1 MAITR
6 GTQLGRYK
14 IRSLLGAGGMGEVYL
29 AQDVR
34 LGRTVALKVLPEQI
48 ASDVNRMQRF
58 VLEAKTASALNH
70 PNIITIY
77 EIEQSDSGN
86 FIATELIDGE
96 TLRQRMTHGA
106 ATVSEVLDISIQIAS
121 ALAAA
126 HEAGVVHRDIKPEN
140 IMLRPDGLIKVLDF
154 GLAKP
159 LLSYR
164 SADLDSASPTLD
176 LVNTKPGL
184 VMGTVH
190 YMSPEQARG
199 VSVDARTDIWS
210 LGVVLFELVAGQRP
224 FDGETTND
232 VIAAIIKTAAPPVS
246 RFRAGTPTA
255 LEEIILKA
263 LEKDPAERYQTAK
276 ELLVDLRRLQKRL
289 EFEVRLEQ
297 LEPSRRVG
305 TGDERETLERQSS
318 SVASN
323 DEATSSSPPNNLAAR
338 RTTLVGRGRE
348 INEIR
353 ELLIREDVRLVT
365 LTGIGGTGKTTL
377 AQAVARQVLAEV
389 HDGVFLVELAAI
401 KQPELV
407 AFRIAQP
414 LGVKESDA
422 KSIVEAL
429 KDYLRNKAL
438 LLVIDNFEQV
448 INARDLIAELIA
460 VAQRLKVLVTSRE
473 SLHLSTEHEY
483 IVPPLAVPQSSQQ
496 ISPDDLTGYE
506 AVRLFVER
514 ARATKSNFVLTEEN
528 AQSVVEICVKLEG
541 LPLAIE
547 LAAARIKLLSP
558 QAISARL
565 DSSLQL
571 LTGGARD
578 LPQRQQTMRGAVAW
592 SYELLNTD
600 EANLFRR
607 LAVFEGGFRLDAAAV
622 VASDN
627 AEATNNV
634 AQLIDPLDTLSSLV
648 DKSLLVTKE
657 QADGETR
664 FRMLGVVREYALDRL
679 QASGESEAA
688 HRSHASYFL
697 AFAERAGSHLQG
709 WQPAKWLARLDEEH
723 DNLRAALRWSLAHDA
738 QTAAR
743 LAEAIRYFW
752 NFQGYFTEGL
762 MSLEA
767 VLELGDAVPAE
778 TRWNL
783 QSMAGNLARF
793 QGDHQKARMM
803 YEAGLNAGRAA
814 NNLTQISLAC
824 RGLGGLAIEQGD
836 RVAAR
841 DFIEEALA
849 TAREAKD
856 NFGIARSLNML
867 GDLARAAGDDVTAR
881 PFYEEALTICR
892 QLGNQF
898 AISNI
903 LINLAAA
910 EYLQADYAS
919 AAAHF
924 AEGLTMA
931 QESATRV
938 VGDKIA
944 ISYGLDGFA
953 ALAVRRGYAT
963 LAAQLAGAA
972 DQLRDSFNYHIE
984 PAERRF
990 REAYLESIRAMLS
1003 ETSFEDAYAQGR
1015 NLKLDQAVALAL
1027 SGSSKHE
1034 GAT

>member
-1 MAITR
+1 MAITS

-29 AQDVR
+29 AQDIR

-48 ASDVNRMQRF
+48 ASDANRMQRF

-86 FIATELIDGE
+86 FIATELIHGE
-96 TLRQRMTHGA
+96 TLRQRMIRGA
-106 ATVSEVLDISIQIAS
+106 ATFPEVLDISIQIAS

-126 HEAGVVHRDIKPEN
+126 HEAGIVHRDIKPEN

-159 LLSYR
+159 LSSYR
-164 SADLDSASPTLD
+164 RADLNSGSPTLD

-199 VSVDARTDIWS
+199 VSLDARTDIWS

-232 VIAAIIKTAAPPVS
+232 VIAAIIKTGAPPVS
-246 RFRAGTPTA
+246 RFRPDTPTA

-263 LEKDPAERYQTAK
+263 LEKDPAERYPTAK
-276 ELLVDLRRLQKRL
+276 ELSVDLRRLQKRL
-289 EFEVRLEQ
+289 EFEVRLQQ
-297 LEPSRRVG
+297 LEQSRRVG
-305 TGDERETLERQSS
+305 TGDVREKLERQTS
-318 SVASN
+318 SVASASN
-323 DEATSSSPPNNLAAR
+323 DGTTSSSPPNNLAAP
-338 RTTLVGRGRE
+338 RTVLVGRGLE

-353 ELLIREDVRLVT
+353 ELLVREDVRLVT

-389 HDGVFLVELAAI
+389 PDGVFLVELAAI

-448 INARDLIAELIA
+448 INARDLIAELID
-460 VAQRLKVLVTSRE
+460 VAPRLKVLVTSRE
-473 SLHLSTEHEY
+473 LLHLSTEHEY

-496 ISPDDLTGYE
+496 LSPDDTGYE

-514 ARATKSNFVLTEEN
+514 ASATKSNFALTQEN

-547 LAAARIKLLSP
+547 LAAARIKILSP

-578 LPQRQQTMRGAVAW
+578 LPQRQQTMRGALAW
-592 SYELLNTD
+592 SYELLTPD
-600 EANLFRR
+600 EANLFHR
-607 LAVFEGGFRLDAAAV
+607 LAVFEGGFRLDAV
-622 VASDN
+622 EVMASDN
-627 AEATNNV
+627 TEASNNV
-634 AQLIDPLDTLSSLV
+634 EQLIDPLDNLHSLV
-648 DKSLLVTKE
+648 DKSLLVVKE
-657 QADGETR
+657 QADGESR

-679 QASGESEAA
+679 QENGEFEAA

-697 AFAERAGSHLQG
+697 EFAERAGSHLQG

-762 MSLEA
+762 MSLDA
-767 VLELGDAVPAE
+767 VLELGEAVPAE
-778 TRWNL
+778 TRWKL
-783 QSMAGNLARF
+783 LSMAGNLARF
-793 QGDHQKARMM
+793 QGDHQKARTM

-836 RVAAR
+836 RIAAR
-841 DFIEEALA
+841 GFIEEALA
-849 TAREAKD
+849 TARQAKD
-856 NFGIARSLNML
+856 KFGIARSLNML

-881 PFYEEALTICR
+881 PLYEEALTICR

-898 AISNI
+898 AISNV

-924 AEGLTMA
+924 TEGLTMA
-931 QESATRV
+931 QESATGV

-944 ISYGLDGFA
+944 ISYALDGCA
-953 ALAVRRGYAT
+953 ALAVRRGDAAF
-963 LAAQLAGAA
+963 AAQLAGAA
-972 DQLRDSFNYHIE
+972 EQLRHSFNYHIE

-990 REAYLESIRAMLS
+990 REAYLESTRAMLS
-1003 ETSFEDAYAQGR
+1003 EASFGDAYAQGR
-1015 NLKLDQAVALAL
+1015 NLNLDQAVALAL
-1027 SGSSKHE
+1027 SGSSKQ
-1034 GAT
+1034 

>member
-1 MAITR
+1 MAITA

-29 AQDVR
+29 AQDVT

-48 ASDVNRMQRF
+48 ASDANRMKRF

-86 FIATELIDGE
+86 FIATELIQGE
-96 TLRQRMTHGA
+96 TLRQRLAGPTMTFA
-106 ATVSEVLDISIQIAS
+106 AVLDIGIQTAS

-126 HEAGVVHRDIKPEN
+126 HEAGIVHRDIKPEN
-140 IMLRPDGLIKVLDF
+140 IMLRPDGLVKVLDF

-164 SADLDSASPTLD
+164 TDDLDSDSPTLD
-176 LVNTKPGL
+176 LINTKPGL

-199 VSVDARTDIWS
+199 VSFDARTDIWS
-210 LGVVLFELVAGQRP
+210 LGIVLFELLTSQRP
-224 FDGETTND
+224 FEGETAND
-232 VIAAIIKTAAPPVS
+232 VIAAIIKTAAPPIS
-246 RFRAGTPTA
+246 RFRRDTPTG

-263 LEKDPAERYQTAK
+263 LEKDPTERYQTAK
-276 ELLVDLRRLQKRL
+276 ELLIDLRRLNKRL

-297 LEPSRRVG
+297 HEQSRRVG
-305 TGDERETLERQSS
+305 ADYSREKLERPTSS
-318 SVASN
+318 NTSASN
-323 DEATSSSPPNNLAAR
+323 DEPTNSSPPNNLAVTR
-338 RTTLVGRGRE
+338 STLIGRGRE
-348 INEIR
+348 MNEIR
-353 ELLIREDVRLVT
+353 GLLMREDVRLVT

-377 AQAVARQVLAEV
+377 AQAVARQVLADLP
-389 HDGVFLVELAAI
+389 DGVFLVELAAI

-448 INARDLIAELIA
+448 MNARDLIAELIA
-460 VAQRLKVLVTSRE
+460 AGPRLKVLVTSRE
-473 SLHLSTEHEY
+473 LLHLSTEHEY

-496 ISPDDLTGYE
+496 ISAEDLTGYE
-506 AVRLFVER
+506 AVHLFVER

-528 AQSVVEICVKLEG
+528 AKSVVDICVKLEG

-547 LAAARIKLLSP
+547 LAAARIKILSP

-565 DSSLQL
+565 DHSLQL

-578 LPQRQQTMRGAVAW
+578 LPQRQQTMRAAVAW
-592 SYELLNTD
+592 SYELLTAD

-607 LAVFEGGFRLDAAAV
+607 LAVFERGFTLDAVAVAAF
-622 VASDN
+622 DN
-627 AEATNNV
+627 AEASNGVSHSN
-634 AQLIDPLDTLSSLV
+634 DPLDILSSLV
-648 DKSLLVTKE
+648 DKSLLVTKD

-688 HRSHASYFL
+688 HRSHAGYFL
-697 AFAERAGSHLQG
+697 EFAETAGSHLQG

-738 QTAAR
+738 QAAAR

-767 VLELGDAVPAE
+767 VLELGDAVPAA

-793 QGDHQKARMM
+793 QGDHQKARRM

-841 DFIEEALA
+841 GFIEEALA

-856 NFGIARSLNML
+856 KFGIARSLNML

-881 PFYEEALTICR
+881 PLYEEALTICR
-892 QLGNQF
+892 LLGNQF

-910 EYLQADYAS
+910 EYLQADYLSAS
-919 AAAHF
+919 AHF

-931 QESATRV
+931 QESATSV

-944 ISYGLDGFA
+944 ISYALDGFA
-953 ALAVRRGYAT
+953 ALAVRHSDAA

-972 DQLRDSFNYHIE
+972 EQLRDSFNYRIE

-990 REAYLESIRAMLS
+990 REAYLEAARAMLS
-1003 ETSFEDAYAQGR
+1003 ETGFEDAYAQGR
-1015 NLKLDQAVALAL
+1015 KLKLDQAVALAL
-1027 SGSSKHE
+1027 SGNNKQ
-1034 GAT
+1034 